1 VIIDSHQ
8 HFWDLSR
15 TDYGWLTPQAGILY
29 RNYLPADLQPLL
41 QLNEVAGTVL
51 VQAAP
56 SEEETRFLLQLAS
69 SHGFVRGVVGWVD
82 FEAPDASQRIA
93 ALKAAGG
100 SLLKG
105 LRPMVEDIADPE
117 WITRPALDAAFAAM
131 IAHDLV
137 FDALVKPRHLQA
149 LRVRLLRHPHL
160 RCVLDH
166 AGKPDIASREIQG
179 WAHDIEELAADTSA
193 CCKLSGLLTE
203 AGRHQSPQDLAPYVT
218 HLFRRFG
225 PDRLLWGSDW
235 PVLNA
240 VSDYTHWLRLSA
252 ELTQQ
257 FGVAQATAVM
267 GDNATR
273 VYRLE
278 DALACGWSV

>member
-1 VIIDSHQ
+1 VIIDAHQ

-15 TDYGWLTPQAGILY
+15 TDYGWLTPQAGVLY
-29 RNYLPADLQPLL
+29 RNYLPVDLQPLL
-41 QLNEVAGTVL
+41 QLNDVAGTIL

-56 SEEETRFLLQLAS
+56 SEDETRYLLQLAS
-69 SHGFVRGVVGWVD
+69 SHAFVRGVVGWVD
-82 FEAPDASQRIA
+82 FEAPDVAERIA

-105 LRPMVEDIADPE
+105 LRPMIQDIADPG
-117 WITRPALDAAFAAM
+117 WITRPDLDAAFAAI

-137 FDALVKPRHLQA
+137 FEALVRPRHLQA
-149 LRVRLLRHPHL
+149 LRTRLLRHPQL
-160 RCVLDH
+160 RCVIDH
-166 AGKPDIASREIQG
+166 AGKPKIASREIDT
-179 WAHDIEELAADTSA
+179 WAHDMEQLAGATGA

-203 AGRHQSPQDLAPYVT
+203 AGHHNLQEHLAPYVA
-218 HLFRRFG
+218 HLFRQFG
-225 PDRLLWGSDW
+225 PARLLWGSDW

-252 ELTQQ
+252 ELARQ
-257 FGVAQATAVM
+257 FGGRQATAVM
-267 GDNATR
+267 GDNTVR

-278 DALACGWSV
+278 QTLA